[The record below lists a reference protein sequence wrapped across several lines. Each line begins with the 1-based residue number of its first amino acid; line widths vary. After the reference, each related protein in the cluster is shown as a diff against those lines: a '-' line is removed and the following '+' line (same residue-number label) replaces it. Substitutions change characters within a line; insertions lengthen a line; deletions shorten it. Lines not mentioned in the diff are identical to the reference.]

1 MRAPLRCL
9 RRHSAKALIRLRR
22 IQAFTDIIER
32 LAGFHGG
39 KAFMVDTTHLK
50 DQPPALHVTE
60 RLSNV
65 RLLYVNNVATM
76 ASYYSRPLRIEII
89 NEQLTYIIN

>member
-1 MRAPLRCL
+1 MRNFNCL
-9 RRHSAKALIRLRR
+9 RRRNAKARVRLARM
-22 IQAFTDIIER
+22 QAFTDIIER

-60 RLSNV
+60 RLSTV
-65 RLLYVNNVATM
+65 RLLYVRNVAAM
-76 ASYYSRPLRIEII
+76 ASVYARPLRIEII
-89 NEQLTYIIN
+89 NEQMTYIIN